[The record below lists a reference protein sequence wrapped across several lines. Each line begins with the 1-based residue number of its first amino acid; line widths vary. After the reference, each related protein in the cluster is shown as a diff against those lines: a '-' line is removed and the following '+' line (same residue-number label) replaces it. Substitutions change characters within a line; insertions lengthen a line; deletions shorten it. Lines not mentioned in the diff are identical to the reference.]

1 MYAYV
6 YICNCVNMYTCT
18 KGYTYIYICMYV
30 RTCMYLCMYLYVH
43 VCTCMYMH
51 VPVCTCMY
59 ARMHAC
65 MHACMYQCVRV
76 LLYACIYVYNNIIIV
91 ITTMSSHIDVQRQH
105 ISCLEDQSA
114 ACCSGARKETQMRCA
129 KADNIP
135 SNSE

>member
-1 MYAYV
+1 MCICIYIYIYIYTYV
-6 YICNCVNMYTCT
+6 YI
-18 KGYTYIYICMYV
+18 YIYMC
-30 RTCMYLCMYLYVH
+30 
-43 VCTCMYMH
+43 VC
-51 VPVCTCMY
+51 V
-59 ARMHAC
+59 C
-65 MHACMYQCVRV
+65 MHACMYVSMCACV

-114 ACCSGARKETQMRCA
+114 ACCSEARKETQMRCA